1 MTHSSCDGV
10 WPAYPTNTRSLV
22 FDLGG
27 GTFDVTVLEY
37 ATPVIEVHASAG
49 DNFLGGE
56 DFTHMLVDEVLKRA
70 DVARTTLNES
80 ELAALYACVEAAK
93 CSNQSPLHIRWQ
105 YQEETRE
112 CEFYE
117 NELEDLWLPLLNRL
131 RVPIEQALRDARLKP
146 SQIDSLVLVGG
157 ASQMPLVQRIAVR
170 LFGNYRIKVTIR
182 APLSRWA
189 QQSRPPAAYAVK
201 ILKR

>member
-1 MTHSSCDGV
+1 M
-10 WPAYPTNTRSLV
+10 
-22 FDLGG
+22 
-27 GTFDVTVLEY
+27 
-37 ATPVIEVHASAG
+37 
-49 DNFLGGE
+49 
-56 DFTHMLVDEVLKRA
+56 
-70 DVARTTLNES
+70 
-80 ELAALYACVEAAK
+80 
-93 CSNQSPLHIRWQ
+93 
-105 YQEETRE
+105 
-112 CEFYE
+112 
-117 NELEDLWLPLLNRL
+117 PLLNRL

-170 LFGNYRIKVTIR
+170 LFGKLPYQVTIR